1 MLGLLSLTYHC
12 VCMCCRE
19 CYTLLPLQR
28 QLGTVHKLRCLRPP
42 ARPGDGARI
51 RDHRRAAHHNL
62 LHWLCGEPGLADAGA
77 DCLRILQV
85 STKAAPRP
93 PAVAALLIY
102 LSPSLSL
109 PPRELRCLRNTIHA
123 NLFFTYIMSAL
134 FWILLLSVQVRRA
147 RYPVATSVPYPI
159 PSPSPSLSHLD
170 LCAQRAE
177 QLHWTGHALPLLH
190 ADQFLLDAGRGIISL
205 YAGREDL
212 LGR

>member
-1 MLGLLSLTYHC
+1 MHPYTHYARRVTFDLPLC
-12 VCMCCRE
+12 VCRE
-19 CYTLLPLQR
+19 CNTLLPLQW

-85 STKAAPRP
+85 SSLSCCGKS
-93 PAVAALLIY
+93 VY
-102 LSPSLSL
+102 LPLSLSL
-109 PPRELRCLRNTIHA
+109 SVALRELRCLRNTIHA

-147 RYPVATSVPYPI
+147 RYPVATGVLYPN
-159 PSPSPSLSHLD
+159 PLSLSHLD
-170 LCAQRAE
+170 LRAQRTE
-177 QLHWTGHALPLLH
+177 QLHWSGHALPLLH
-190 ADQFLLDAGRGIISL
+190 ADQFLLDAGRGTISL